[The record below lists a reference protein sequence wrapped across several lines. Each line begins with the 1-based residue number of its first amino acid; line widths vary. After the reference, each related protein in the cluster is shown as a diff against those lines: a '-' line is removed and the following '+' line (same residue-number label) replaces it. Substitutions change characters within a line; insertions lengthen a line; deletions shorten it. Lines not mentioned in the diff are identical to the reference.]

1 MKDQTGMDALSA
13 AVLVAQDETCSRRGR
28 EVSAFAAHAFSRHQ
42 DEDAS
47 LPLAWGTRACTS

>member
-1 MKDQTGMDALSA
+1 MKDQAGMDALSA
-13 AVLVAQDETCSRRGR
+13 AVLVAQDEMCSRRRR

-47 LPLAWGTRACTS
+47 LPLA